1 MAKMSQSEINE
12 SLQKEIQRLKD
23 LHEVQEV
30 MSRYFHWHTAGLHK
44 ECYDKLFAKKQPDVR
59 AEIADW
65 GRWEGPEAVKNL
77 YYKVLT
83 AAEGDRKGQMFV
95 HSIDTPSIQIAG
107 DGKTA
112 KGVWFSPGHETAKVN
127 GKLQAF
133 WCWSYF
139 GTDFIKEDGVW
150 RIWHYHCYAMFRVP
164 FEQSWVE
171 FTSKPSVSTGEGP
184 QIPEGAGPNKPF
196 TYFNEY
202 TPTSVREL
210 VPAPPEPYETFD
222 QAKAY

>member
-1 MAKMSQSEINE
+1 MTKTSQAEIINM
-12 SLQKEIQRLKD
+12 LLKEIQRLKD

-44 ECYDKLFAKKQPDVR
+44 QCWDKLFAHQQADVCI
-59 AEIADW
+59 EIANW
-65 GRWEGPEAVKNL
+65 GKWEGLESVKNF
-77 YYKVLT
+77 YYRTLP
-83 AAEGDRKGQMFV
+83 AIEGDRIGQMMV

-112 KGVWFSPGHETAKVN
+112 KGVWFSPGHETNNIN
-127 GKLQAF
+127 GKLQAN

-139 GTDFIKEDGVW
+139 GTDFFRENGEWK
-150 RIWHYHCYAMFRVP
+150 IWHYHCYAMFKTP
-164 FEQSWVE
+164 FEKSWLE
-171 FTSKPSVSTGEGP
+171 AEPTSPGESDTP
-184 QIPEGAGPNKPF
+184 IPDNVGPNKPY
-196 TYFNEY
+196 TYFNGY

-222 QAKAY
+222 PSKAY